1 MVISK
6 IYKIHIDLY
15 ILNFKIKKKNLLK
28 KIFFLK
34 YKE

>member
-15 ILNFKIKKKNLLK
+15 ILNFKIKKKFIKK
-28 KIFFLK
+28 KIFSQI
-34 YKE
+34 